1 MDNSVVDRAKGRG
14 AMLTVFERPQAAASP
29 TLTKDSASPKLKDA
43 TMTAPWENG
52 WRFRQISK
60 TVPDDVMAVC

>member
-1 MDNSVVDRAKGRG
+1 LGGLR
-14 AMLTVFERPQAAASP
+14 RPQAAASP

-52 WRFRQISK
+52 WRFRQIGK
-60 TVPDDVMAVC
+60 TVTDAVMAVC